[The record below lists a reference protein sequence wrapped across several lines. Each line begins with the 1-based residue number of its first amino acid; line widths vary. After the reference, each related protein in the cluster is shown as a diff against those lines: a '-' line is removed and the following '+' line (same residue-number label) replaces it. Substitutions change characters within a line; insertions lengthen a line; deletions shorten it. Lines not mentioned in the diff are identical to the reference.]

1 MLIFQ
6 NNVHFLGF
14 LYTPIKEKCVTL
26 HRICENVLHI
36 SKLKKDKTKIIVHRA
51 LCIVHCAL
59 CIEKS

>member
-51 LCIVHCAL
+51 SCIVH
-59 CIEKS
+59 